1 MAGPW
6 HTKTKKI
13 KTKKE
18 KSNIVTN
25 IMCIGLAIVVNGTVI
40 SKLAALMALSGENF
54 CQRFK
59 KSLTA

>member
-1 MAGPW
+1 MA
-6 HTKTKKI
+6 
-13 KTKKE
+13 

-54 CQRFK
+54 CQPFK
-59 KSLTA
+59 KSLTAYNGILQY